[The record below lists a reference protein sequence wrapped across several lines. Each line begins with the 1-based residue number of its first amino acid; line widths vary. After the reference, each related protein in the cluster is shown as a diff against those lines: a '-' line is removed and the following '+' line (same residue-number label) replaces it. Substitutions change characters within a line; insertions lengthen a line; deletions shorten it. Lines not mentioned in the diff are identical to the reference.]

1 MSTREIDEEHGAL
14 FAQQEQLPKLPVPDL
29 ESTLQKYVESLKPV
43 LSESEYKHSAH
54 VVAKFGQ
61 SAQAQELQR
70 RLKAR
75 AAEPGR
81 ASWLEEWWNDLS
93 YMGYRDP
100 VIPFVSYH
108 YSYNDDPRCTR
119 ATQRAAKLISGAI
132 AFRARVVDGSLE
144 PDTTRTSALCS
155 HSYNY
160 MFNACRIPA
169 EPSDKFRT
177 VAYHGNETIVVVRNS
192 RFFEFSFVRN
202 NVVLSAAEIEQTLE
216 QIVQT
221 ADAADAV
228 AVGVLTT
235 DHRDTWTRN
244 RRMLLDAGNAS
255 VLQAIEAA
263 AFVVCMEP
271 DMPQTREELSHVIWH
286 ASGRNRW
293 FDKPCQFV
301 VTDSAR
307 AGFCGEHSMIDGTPT
322 LRLADFAV
330 AHSLALP
337 DGPVPRGFNPAFNE
351 LRFQTPPTVVRAVAQ
366 AQSRFDVNVAAQHV
380 CVLNFAAFGKDK
392 IKKLGCSPDAFVQ
405 MVIQLASTRHHGRA
419 RPTYEASMTR
429 SFLHGR
435 TETCRSVSSDS
446 VAWCTSMDDPS
457 ADTGRRIKLLRTAL
471 ATHSR
476 LTREAV
482 NGHGVDRHLLGL
494 RMLVA
499 PTEPMPAIFTDPA
512 YTYSSHWFVSTSQM
526 SSEHLCS
533 YGWSAVTPRGYG
545 IAYNIR
551 ENSLIIHVACVRNEH
566 GLNSDRFAQC
576 LEAAAHDIASLIDVK
591 KVSEY

>member
-1 MSTREIDEEHGAL
+1 MSTREIDEERGVL
-14 FAQQEQLPKLPVPDL
+14 FAQQGQLPKLPVPDL
-29 ESTLQKYVESLKPV
+29 ESTLQKYVESLEPV
-43 LSESEYKHSAH
+43 LSASEYKHSAQI
-54 VVAKFGQ
+54 VAEFGR

-75 AAEPGR
+75 AAEPER

-100 VIPFVSYH
+100 VIPYVSYH
-108 YSYNDDPRCTR
+108 YSYTDDPQCTR

-144 PDTTRTSALCS
+144 PDTTRTAALCS
-155 HSYNY
+155 HSYRY

-169 EPSDKFRT
+169 EPSDYCRT
-177 VAYHGNETIVVVRNS
+177 FAYHGNETVVVVRNS
-192 RFFEFSFVRN
+192 RFFEFAFERN
-202 NVVLSAAEIEQTLE
+202 GVVLSAAEIEQTLE
-216 QIVQT
+216 QIVST
-221 ADAADAV
+221 ADTAEAV
-228 AVGVLTT
+228 PVGILTT
-235 DHRDTWTRN
+235 DHRNTWTRN
-244 RRMLLDAGNAS
+244 RNLLLDAGNAS

-263 AFVVCMEP
+263 AFVVSMEP
-271 DMPQTREELSHVIWH
+271 DTPQTREELSHVVWH

-322 LRLADFAV
+322 LRLANFAV

-337 DGPVPRGFNPAFNE
+337 DESVPLGFNPEFAE
-351 LRFQTPPTVVRAVAQ
+351 LRFHTPPAVVQAVAQ
-366 AQSRFDVNVAAQHV
+366 AQSRFDANVAAQHV
-380 CVLNFAAFGKDK
+380 RVLNFTAFGKDE
-392 IKKLGCSPDAFVQ
+392 IKKLDCSPDAFVQ
-405 MVIQLASTRHHGRA
+405 MVIQLASTRYHGRA

-446 VAWCTSMDDPS
+446 VAWCTSMDDPN
-457 ADTGRRIKLLRTAL
+457 ADTGRRIKLLRTAM

-482 NGHGVDRHLLGL
+482 KGQGVDRHLLGL

-499 PTEPMPAIFTDPA
+499 PGEPMPAIFTDPA

-545 IAYNIR
+545 IAYNIQAS
-551 ENSLIIHVACVRNEH
+551 SLIIHVACVRNEH
-566 GLNSDRFAQC
+566 GLNSDQFARH
-576 LEAAAHDIASLIDVK
+576 LEAAAHDIRNILSHQ
-591 KVSEY
+591 